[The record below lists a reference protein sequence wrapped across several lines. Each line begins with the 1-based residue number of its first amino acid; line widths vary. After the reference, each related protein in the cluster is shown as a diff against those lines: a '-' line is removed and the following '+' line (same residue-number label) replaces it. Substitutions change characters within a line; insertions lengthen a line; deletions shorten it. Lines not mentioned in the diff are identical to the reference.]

1 MKIDTLEKDI
11 NDFWDANILPTLTEY
26 IKIPNKSPAFD
37 PDWKQ
42 NGYMDAVLE
51 LAKKWVE
58 KFQPEGSVMHIDEG
72 GDKTPMLIVA
82 VSYTHLTLPTKRI
95 V

>member
-42 NGYMDAVLE
+42 MD
-51 LAKKWVE
+51 KW
-58 KFQPEGSVMHIDEG
+58 
-72 GDKTPMLIVA
+72 ML
-82 VSYTHLTLPTKRI
+82 Y
-95 V
+95 